1 LGDHILYGPLPN
13 ILINGCSNEEA
24 IRTCYDIC
32 KWALLHFKN
41 SDTLLSNS
49 FQLVEKQL
57 TERGGRITQTNYRC
71 VVRMPP
77 SQSCQSRTSYLSNWD
92 CLPAAIK
99 PPTTVEERQA
109 ICAMMEEMRET
120 LAVDV
125 DPAPIVD
132 RWPTITRVE
141 EGVKK
146 KLLVVGSSHAAK
158 IGDALTKMGHEVEI
172 LFEPNWRV
180 FRNNA
185 ATLAEKVEEKLATK
199 SFDIILF
206 AVLDNST
213 YSALAPTG
221 DIIPA
226 RRDNAGKY
234 HIDGELVISSKSVL
248 HANLTAL
255 KPLLEKAKGRGGV
268 LMSPLPR
275 YVKNGC
281 CSNPDHMPGRESQSF
296 MDRMTSELREIASS
310 LRNFLF
316 TTSMRYIRVLDPS
329 TALRAMSTDQIWRDG
344 DPVHPSDDAY
354 AAIAQHGL
362 RSGEQAAE
370 GAGRKRPRNESDDT
384 SESVTGGGRRPGGGG
399 GRGPAAARRPG
410 FGGGGN
416 NREPRVARGF
426 SFGTGDIRYAPAVDG
441 GGGGGEGDDLP
452 RRSGDRRASEGGGG
466 TRNRQRF
473 PPRNY

>member
-1 LGDHILYGPLPN
+1 MLKDLAEGLVAVLAGRQVAAGSVVLMTSLTNMAVAGTAGYAEDLLATIKYLRSNLGDHILYGPLPN

-99 PPTTVEERQA
+99 PPTTAEERQA

-132 RWPTITRVE
+132 RWPTITSVE

-199 SFDIILF
+199 SFDIIFF

-248 HANLTAL
+248 HANFTAL
-255 KPLLEKAKGRGGV
+255 KPLLEKAKRQ
-268 LMSPLPR
+268 R
-275 YVKNGC
+275 
-281 CSNPDHMPGRESQSF
+281 
-296 MDRMTSELREIASS
+296 
-310 LRNFLF
+310 
-316 TTSMRYIRVLDPS
+316 
-329 TALRAMSTDQIWRDG
+329 
-344 DPVHPSDDAY
+344 
-354 AAIAQHGL
+354 
-362 RSGEQAAE
+362 
-370 GAGRKRPRNESDDT
+370 
-384 SESVTGGGRRPGGGG
+384 RRPDVS
-399 GRGPAAARRPG
+399 AAKVRQEWLLQRPG
-410 FGGGGN
+410 
-416 NREPRVARGF
+416 PHA
-426 SFGTGDIRYAPAVDG
+426 
-441 GGGGGEGDDLP
+441 GEGEPELH
-452 RRSGDRRASEGGGG
+452 G
-466 TRNRQRF
+466 
-473 PPRNY
+473 